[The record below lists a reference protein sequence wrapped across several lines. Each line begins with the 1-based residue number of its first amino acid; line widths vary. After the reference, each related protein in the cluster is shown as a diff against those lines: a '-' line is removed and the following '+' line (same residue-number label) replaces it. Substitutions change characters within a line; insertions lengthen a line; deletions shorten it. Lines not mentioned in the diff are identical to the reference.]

1 MKRSTATIEPFERLK
16 PEQQNAVIGRVELG
30 YTYEELA
37 EALDK
42 PSAEAARKAAQRAL
56 VRLAEEMERGQ
67 SDELRSLE
75 RIGRAPL
82 ETCRRG
88 TRDWIARS
96 RGLEAA
102 ERIWTWKL
110 IPERQ
115 IDGRHDDRDILRG
128 LPSLVASD
136 VASTRIN
143 ISVARADDMRRAFR
157 IVGLIKRQLTLK
169 HGNKYRARRGV
180 PSSRTT
186 GDVVMR
192 ADHNINVTLCLR
204 VEIHKRVRLRF
215 HFEWFWKSHARSG
228 WE

>member
-1 MKRSTATIEPFERLK
+1 MA
-16 PEQQNAVIGRVELG
+16 G
-30 YTYEELA
+30 
-37 EALDK
+37 
-42 PSAEAARKAAQRAL
+42 
-56 VRLAEEMERGQ
+56 
-67 SDELRSLE
+67 SDELRILE

-96 RGLEAA
+96 RCLEAA

-143 ISVARADDMRRAFR
+143 ISVARADDMRRAFP

-169 HGNKYRARRGV
+169 HGNKDRAGVGV

-215 HFEWFWKSHARSG
+215 HFEWFVSPTPDQGGSDTDGWGGFRHHHPHRKDEQTRERETLQFRHDILRAPVKTARCI
-228 WE
+228 